1 MKTTLYYPGDS
12 ILHRLDPRTKM
23 VWMICTMISV
33 FIFYNPLV
41 SIVMIIV
48 LILALLYAV
57 GTDIFKN
64 ALIQFIPII
73 ILTVSITHG
82 FVNPAGKTPILV
94 GSMPIHLPYFGNM
107 MWEGLYI
114 GVQMSLRITAVILAS
129 IILVATT
136 KTEDMVSGIAK
147 LGIPYQYAS
156 FFGMSLQMIPILQE
170 EAIIIVQAQRARALR
185 ENNLWEKVMAL
196 VPLFVP
202 LAVGSMQRAETTAMV
217 LEARAYGAPVTRTE
231 LRVIRLAPLDYVL
244 IILFLAV
251 LIGLIVTRIAYGN
264 LSWMDSVR
272 SFWGLFFP
280 VQLIK

>member
-1 MKTTLYYPGDS
+1 MKITLYIPGDS

-33 FIFYNPLV
+33 FIFFNPLV
-41 SIVMIIV
+41 SIIMLTVM
-48 LILALLYAV
+48 ILALLYAV
-57 GTDIFKN
+57 GPVVFKN
-64 ALIQFIPII
+64 ALIRFIPII
-73 ILTVSITHG
+73 ILTVSILHG

-94 GSMPIHLPYFGNM
+94 GNIPIHLPYFGNM

-114 GVQMSLRITAVILAS
+114 GIQMSLRICAVIFAS
-129 IILVATT
+129 IVLVVTT
-136 KTEDMVSGIAK
+136 TTEDMVIAIAK

-217 LEARAYGAPVTRTE
+217 LEARAYGAPVKRTE
-231 LRVIRLAPLDYVL
+231 LRTIRLTPLDYFL
-244 IILFLAV
+244 IIIFSAA

-264 LSWMDSVR
+264 LSWMNSVH

-280 VQLIK
+280 V

>member
-1 MKTTLYYPGDS
+1 MKPTLYIPGNS

-23 VWMICTMISV
+23 DWMICTMISV

-64 ALIQFIPII
+64 ALVRFIPII
-73 ILTVSITHG
+73 IVTVSITHG
-82 FVNPAGKTPILV
+82 FVNPAGKTPIML

-129 IILVATT
+129 IVLVVTT
-136 KTEDMVSGIAK
+136 KTEDMVTAIAK

-217 LEARAYGAPVTRTE
+217 LEARAYGAPIKRTE
-231 LRVIRLAPLDYVL
+231 LRDIRLTPLEYFL
-244 IILFLAV
+244 IIIFSAV

-264 LSWMDSVR
+264 LSWMNSVH

-280 VQLIK
+280 V

>member
-1 MKTTLYYPGDS
+1 MKITLYIPGDS

-33 FIFYNPLV
+33 FIFFNPLV
-41 SIVMIIV
+41 SIIMLIVM
-48 LILALLYAV
+48 ILALLYAV
-57 GTDIFKN
+57 GPVVFKN
-64 ALIQFIPII
+64 ALIRFIPII
-73 ILTVSITHG
+73 ILTVSILHG

-94 GSMPIHLPYFGNM
+94 GNIPIHLPYFGNM

-114 GVQMSLRITAVILAS
+114 GIQMSLRICAVIFAS
-129 IILVATT
+129 IVLVVTT
-136 KTEDMVSGIAK
+136 TTEDMVTAIAK

-217 LEARAYGAPVTRTE
+217 LEARAYGAPVKRTE
-231 LRVIRLAPLDYVL
+231 LRTIRLTPLDYFL
-244 IILFLAV
+244 IIIFSAA

-264 LSWMDSVR
+264 LSWMNSVH

-280 VQLIK
+280 V